1 MIKQWGKL
9 WGKRGKHGH
18 FWGKH
23 RVKQIRLF
31 GSFFAVKCTNRPSAN
46 QAVITAK
53 AVNYSLIL
61 RMFILECYSSIAA
74 CAAAIRAIGTRNGE
88 QDT

>member
-31 GSFFAVKCTNRPSAN
+31 GSFFAVKCTNRLSAN
-46 QAVITAK
+46 QAVITVK
-53 AVNYSLIL
+53 W
-61 RMFILECYSSIAA
+61 
-74 CAAAIRAIGTRNGE
+74 
-88 QDT
+88 

>member
-31 GSFFAVKCTNRPSAN
+31 GSFFAVKCTNRLSAN
-46 QAVITAK
+46 QAVTT
-53 AVNYSLIL
+53 VNGELQPDIKIIFL
-61 RMFILECYSSIAA
+61 RDYSSIAA
-74 CAAAIRAIGTRNGE
+74 CAAASLAIGTRNGE